1 LLLQEKK
8 NIVQGAGGNAQRSR
22 LRVGETWPGLTVPV
36 SETGM
41 GVMKRLF
48 LFFVCLGVC
57 FGVCFGS
64 ILPAGAGAEELIRK
78 GETLDLQQCIAIAL
92 SRHPAIQAAAGTLRA
107 DESRIGQARSGYYP
121 QLNGS
126 AGYSRTDPTTSASQA
141 YDSYSTSVS
150 LSQNLYDFGKT
161 STQVKIQELNRDS
174 SRSDLDNIRTQVSFG
189 VKQAYFGLLQVGRN
203 RGVSREL
210 VGQFQQHLDQ
220 ASAFFEVGTK
230 PKFDVTKAEVDLS
243 NAKLNLIKAENAFR
257 LARVVLNNA
266 MGLPEAPDYEVADQ
280 LSSQRVEIDLDETI
294 RKAYDRRPDL
304 KAIAVKKQSLEQG
317 IELARKGYYPSVT
330 GNAGYGW
337 GGGSFPLDQGWS
349 VGAQLNIPLF
359 NGFLTKYQVTEAQ
372 ANLDVLAA
380 NETLL
385 RQIIDQDVKQA
396 WLNLR
401 EAADRGV
408 TAELIVRQAMENL
421 ELANGRYASGVGS
434 PIEVTDALVAASNA
448 KTAQISAL
456 YDYKLAQSSLEKAAG
471 EP

>member
-1 LLLQEKK
+1 MIFMISDRCAFFYAGMLFAVSEAVK
-8 NIVQGAGGNAQRSR
+8 NIGQEVGAD
-22 LRVGETWPGLTVPV
+22 
-36 SETGM
+36 
-41 GVMKRLF
+41 MKKLF
-48 LFFVCLGVC
+48 PFVVY

-64 ILPAGAGAEELIRK
+64 LLPAAGAEELVRP
-78 GETLDLQQCIAIAL
+78 GEMLDLQRCIAIAMD
-92 SRHPAIQAAAGTLRA
+92 RHPAIQAASGTLRA
-107 DESRIGQARSGYYP
+107 GDSRIGQARSGYYP

-126 AGYSRTDPTTSASQA
+126 AGYSRTDPTTSKGQI
-141 YDSYSTSVS
+141 YDSYSSSVS

-189 VKQAYFGLLQVGRN
+189 VKQAYFGLLQTGRN
-203 RGVSREL
+203 RDISREL
-210 VGQFQQHLDQ
+210 VGQFRQHLDQ
-220 ASAFFEVGTK
+220 AKAFFDVGTK

-257 LARVVLNNA
+257 LARVALNNA

-280 LSSQRVEIDLDETI
+280 LSSQKVEIDLNEI
-294 RKAYDRRPDL
+294 LRKAYDRRPDL
-304 KAIAVKKQSLEQG
+304 KAIAVKRKSLEQS

-337 GGGSFPLDQGWS
+337 GGGNFPLDQGWNF
-349 VGAQLNIPLF
+349 GAQLNVPLF
-359 NGFLTKYQVTEAQ
+359 SGFSTKYQVAETL
-372 ANLDVLAA
+372 ANLEILAA
-380 NETLL
+380 NEALL
-385 RQIIDQDVKQA
+385 RQTIDQDVKQA
-396 WLNLR
+396 WLNLN
-401 EAADRGV
+401 EAADRGAA
-408 TAELIVRQAMENL
+408 AELVVRQAAENL
-421 ELANGRYASGVGS
+421 DLANGRYASGVGS